1 MAGPDDLNPS
11 SLRWGPVRKALAAGL
26 EAGVATAVSLTVG
39 QHGQVLYEQVFG
51 RTSDGP
57 VGVEVG
63 PESLFDLASLTKPL
77 ATTLACL
84 GLIQEGMIEIEAPL
98 GRWLDLPEDKAGLTP
113 AHLLTHTSGLP
124 AWRPFYQ
131 EVAGLPH
138 GKRADR
144 LRDLVAAEPLTYPPG
159 EQTLYS
165 DLGFMLLKDLIEKVS
180 QESLAEYAAWT
191 FYEPLG
197 LGVELSFVL
206 LPDGPGPV
214 VDQFVASER
223 CPWRGKLLQGEV
235 NDENA
240 WAEGGIAGQ
249 AGLFGAGRAVFEL
262 MTWLAASAQGRG
274 EPALLRPEVASLI
287 YKNPFAGQAR
297 TLGFDRPAGVE
308 SAAGSLGTPEMI
320 GHLGFVGA
328 SLFHDPS
335 QELIVVLLTNRTIFG
350 RENQLHQGFRREVHD
365 LVAQALAGD
374 EGSGG

>member
-11 SLRWGPVRKALAAGL
+11 RSRWGPVGKALAAGL

-39 QHGQVLYEQVFG
+39 RGKKTLYEQAFG
-51 RTSDGP
+51 QTSDGP
-57 VGVEVG
+57 VGVDVG

-84 GLIQEGMIEIEAPL
+84 GLIQEGVIEIEAPL
-98 GRWLDLPEDKAGLTP
+98 GRWLDLPEDKAALTP

-131 EVAGLPH
+131 ELTGLPH
-138 GKRADR
+138 GQRADR
-144 LRDLVAAEPLTYPPG
+144 LRELVAAEPLTYRPG

-180 QESLAEYAAWT
+180 QESLAEYVAWN

-206 LPDGPGPV
+206 LPNGPGPA

-223 CPWRGKLLQGEV
+223 CPWRQKLLQGEV

-249 AGLFGAGRAVFEL
+249 AGLFGTGRAVFEL
-262 MTWLAASAQGRG
+262 MAWLAASAQGRG

-297 TLGFDRPAGVE
+297 TLGFDRPSGE
-308 SAAGSLGTPEMI
+308 EGAAGSLGAPDTI

-328 SLFHDPS
+328 SLFHDPP
-335 QELIVVLLTNRTIFG
+335 QELTVVLLTNRTIFG

-365 LVAQALAGD
+365 LVAQALAGG